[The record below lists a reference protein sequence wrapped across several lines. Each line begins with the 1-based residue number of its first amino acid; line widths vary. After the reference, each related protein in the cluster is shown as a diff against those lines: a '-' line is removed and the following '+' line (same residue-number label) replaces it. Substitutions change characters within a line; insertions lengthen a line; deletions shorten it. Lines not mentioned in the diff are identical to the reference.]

1 MSYLWMAP
9 TLLPWSPFPDFYF
22 HSPWGGARL
31 ETASYC
37 FPSFPIAQ
45 VKQNVHSG
53 KLEYCQKD
61 FFVLIF

>member
-9 TLLPWSPFPDFYF
+9 TLLPWSPFPDFYL

-53 KLEYCQKD
+53 K
-61 FFVLIF
+61 